1 MLPVSALNLL
11 QSITL
16 EANVS
21 RLLAERAIAGFQVR
35 KQHIGEALAK
45 NPILITALNARIGY
59 EKGAAIA
66 KQAYKEGRPVI
77 DVAADMPGLP
87 RAERAKLPA
96 PARHPP
102 GRVGHRRRRPATRP

>member
-1 MLPVSALNLL
+1 MIRRTPRSPRTYTRFPYPTVADLL

-16 EANVS
+16 EAKVS

-77 DVAADMPGLP
+77 DVAAEIG
-87 RAERAKLPA
+87 RA
-96 PARHPP
+96 H
-102 GRVGHRRRRPATRP
+102 V